1 MDEKPET
8 GLTWK
13 FPKVFWVANTIELF
27 ERAAFYGMF
36 IFVSHYFVQEV
47 GFSDVTSKWIT
58 GSFGCLL
65 YFMPTF
71 QGMLADKIGFRS
83 ALLLAFSLLFAG
95 YGLLGA
101 IPEKWAAVTALTLVM
116 LGGAIVKP
124 VISGTA
130 AMCSDEHNRS
140 RAMSLF
146 YMAVNIGS
154 FTGKSVV
161 DPIRFQLDEM
171 NLGISGLQA
180 INLYAAA
187 MALVALVLVFFAYR
201 NYERTESKR
210 TLDEVLSGLIT
221 VCCNLRFLSLIIIV
235 GGFWA
240 IQVQLYATMPQ
251 YLIRVVGNFTAPGW
265 IANVNPLVVVI
276 LVVPITYLVRKLSP
290 VASIGIGLMIIPL
303 SALSVALAPQLG
315 TDRIMILG
323 LFSLHPLELMLI
335 IGIAFQG
342 IAECFLSPRFLE
354 YASKQAPPGEVGLY
368 MGYSHLTSAFSWGFG
383 FVISGY
389 LLDRWCPAPDVVAAM
404 PAEAAAHAY
413 DHAHYIWYFFVG
425 VGVLAFLALIAFK
438 IITDR
443 IDARLADNARKADDG
458 GQADHV

>member
-8 GLTWK
+8 GMTWK

-36 IFVSHYFVQEV
+36 IFVAHYLTKEV
-47 GFSDVTSKWIT
+47 GFTDVETGWIT
-58 GSFGCLL
+58 ALFSFLL

-71 QGMLADKIGFRS
+71 QGMLADRIGFRS
-83 ALLLAFSLLFAG
+83 ALLLAFAVLTAG
-95 YGLLGA
+95 YALLGA
-101 IPEKWAAVTALTLVM
+101 IPEKWAAITALSAIM
-116 LGGAIVKP
+116 FGGAIVKP

-130 AMCSDEHNRS
+130 AMCSDERNRS
-140 RAMSLF
+140 RAMALF

-161 DPIRFQLDEM
+161 DPLRLEFDDM

-187 MALVALVLVFFAYR
+187 MALVAFVLVAIAYR
-201 NYERTESKR
+201 NRERPNAGKTMSE
-210 TLDEVLSGLIT
+210 TLEGLLKVVL
-221 VCCNLRFLSLIIIV
+221 NFRFLSLIIIV

-240 IQVQLYATMPQ
+240 IQVQLYATMPK
-251 YLIRVVGNFTAPGW
+251 YLIRVVGDFTKPGW
-265 IANVNPLVVVI
+265 IANVNPLVVVA

-290 VASIGIGLMIIPL
+290 VTSIGIGLLIIPL

-315 TDRIMILG
+315 TDRISILG

-335 IGIAFQG
+335 VGISFQG
-342 IAECFLSPRFLE
+342 VAECFLSPRFLE

-368 MGYSHLTSAFSWGFG
+368 MGYSHLTSAISWLFG

-389 LLDRWCPAPDVVAAM
+389 LLDIWCPAPDVVAKM
-404 PAEAAAHAY
+404 SAEAAAHAY
-413 DHAHYIWYFFVG
+413 DHAHYIWYFYVG
-425 VGVLAFLALIAFK
+425 IGIVAFLALLVFK
-438 IITDR
+438 IVTDR
-443 IDARLADNARKADDG
+443 IDARKADDALN
-458 GQADHV
+458 ADNV